1 MANTNAPFGFRW
13 HGLSG
18 DAVSPSSGL
27 IVVKVATGV
36 GVTFGQ
42 GDPVMRLTSGY
53 CSALTRGTVL
63 YNLVGVFNSCEYY
76 QTSSARKVWKNYYP
90 TGDAT
95 GDVTV
100 YLEPALGSINPRF
113 IVQSS
118 GAGAITLGNV
128 GMNIDIASGT
138 STAGT
143 VTSGYY
149 RSACTI
155 DTLANVT
162 TTSTAPFR
170 IVGLYSDIAGHGSPG
185 ADTASA
191 YNWVIVEAN
200 NSQTTGV

>member
-1 MANTNAPFGFRW
+1 MANTNSPFGFRW

-18 DAVSPSSGL
+18 DAVTPSSGL
-27 IVVKVATGV
+27 IVVKSASSV
-36 GVTFGQ
+36 GTYGE
-42 GDPVMRLTSGY
+42 GDPVMRLNTGY
-53 CSALTRGTVL
+53 CAALTRTTAAS
-63 YNLVGVFNSCEYY
+63 YFVGIFKSCEYY
-76 QTSSARKVWKNYYP
+76 STSQAKKVWRNYYP
-90 TGDAT
+90 TNDAT

-100 YLEPALGSINPRF
+100 YIEPALGSVTPRF

-128 GMNIDIASGT
+128 GMNVDIASGT

-162 TTSTAPFR
+162 TTNTVPFR
-170 IVGLYSDIAGHGSPG
+170 IVGLYSDIAAPGSPG

-200 NSQTTGV
+200 NSLNTGI